1 MPCLIKSSTKDS
13 PGFISFT
20 FNEITSPLFKKKKVK
35 NFLNNNDK
43 WKFGVHLQ
51 GSYERLNRFPYEKW
65 QSFILCYDK
74 KSKYLENIDDSKKI
88 DISCPNFVNSFNFDK
103 NRKFWDLCVI
113 SRNSEIKRIFY
124 TIRLIK
130 ELISK
135 KKDIKILII
144 VPDERKEKLLN
155 LDKYFRKKDYFDEIK
170 IKFNYEE
177 LKKID
182 FISSNINSFGNSP
195 LSESTIFKFLSE
207 SKFSMINSKKEGINR
222 SIIQGFCY
230 GTKAIIN
237 EDLESELV
245 GLYLNEQNTV
255 FIDNDIKASARK
267 IIKNV
272 DQYEYSEKI
281 TKEFNSRFSSDI
293 SKIKLKNYF
302 VELLKSKSLKVDGY
316 WYLDN
321 LGYRL
326 CGHGNLNSFQ
336 FLFNEKIFFD
346 WFARADSAGS
356 KFTEEDD
363 FYSNKFEDK
372 PTLFLNILMKS
383 KNS

>member
-1 MPCLIKSSTKDS
+1 M
-13 PGFISFT
+13 
-20 FNEITSPLFKKKKVK
+20 
-35 NFLNNNDK
+35 
-43 WKFGVHLQ
+43 
-51 GSYERLNRFPYEKW
+51 
-65 QSFILCYDK
+65 
-74 KSKYLENIDDSKKI
+74 
-88 DISCPNFVNSFNFDK
+88 
-103 NRKFWDLCVI
+103 
-113 SRNSEIKRIFY
+113 
-124 TIRLIK
+124 
-130 ELISK
+130 
-135 KKDIKILII
+135 
-144 VPDERKEKLLN
+144 N

-281 TKEFNSRFSSDI
+281 TKEFSPRFSSDI
-293 SKIKLKNYF
+293 SKIKLKII
-302 VELLKSKSLKVDGY
+302 LL
-316 WYLDN
+316 N
-321 LGYRL
+321 
-326 CGHGNLNSFQ
+326 F
-336 FLFNEKIFFD
+336 
-346 WFARADSAGS
+346 
-356 KFTEEDD
+356 
-363 FYSNKFEDK
+363 
-372 PTLFLNILMKS
+372 
-383 KNS
+383 

>member
-1 MPCLIKSSTKDS
+1 
-13 PGFISFT
+13 
-20 FNEITSPLFKKKKVK
+20 
-35 NFLNNNDK
+35 
-43 WKFGVHLQ
+43 
-51 GSYERLNRFPYEKW
+51 
-65 QSFILCYDK
+65 
-74 KSKYLENIDDSKKI
+74 
-88 DISCPNFVNSFNFDK
+88 
-103 NRKFWDLCVI
+103 
-113 SRNSEIKRIFY
+113 
-124 TIRLIK
+124 
-130 ELISK
+130 
-135 KKDIKILII
+135 
-144 VPDERKEKLLN
+144 
-155 LDKYFRKKDYFDEIK
+155 
-170 IKFNYEE
+170 
-177 LKKID
+177 
-182 FISSNINSFGNSP
+182 
-195 LSESTIFKFLSE
+195 
-207 SKFSMINSKKEGINR
+207 MINSKKEGINR

-383 KNS
+383 KNSLTLLNLN